1 MLLYKVSQEILL
13 MCYLGF
19 SGPLKPELVKKYDEQ
34 FALLILQHCF
44 KSDYGNYI
52 LSDAPDLQCVD
63 GTTGIEVTSAILECD
78 AKIDGEF
85 ARYRLGPKK
94 ETDQKRCERII
105 ERNGGRFEEF
115 GISYPPKTC
124 ADELRIFQEAI
135 HKKTNKIQSYQKNGF
150 TQIGLFVLYEEMPIP
165 HSVQMLIKQL
175 DSLQNGCDEQY
186 DFFFLCYPYGIIRFE
201 QKSKQ
206 YEIFSIGQVDY
217 ERLSIEARIA
227 IEK

>member
-1 MLLYKVSQEILL
+1 

-19 SGPLKPELVKKYDEQ
+19 SGPLKPELVKKYNEQ

-135 HKKTNKIQSYQKNGF
+135 HKKTKKIQSYRKNEF
-150 TQIGLFVLYEEMPIP
+150 MRIGLFVLCEEMPIP

-186 DFFFLCYPYGIIRFE
+186 NFFFLCYPYGIIRYDQE
-201 QKSKQ
+201 SKQ
-206 YEIFSIGQVDY
+206 YEIFSIGQDDY